1 MIHPIQPGA
10 PSAITLPEP
19 RYIAR
24 RNFFNFFGIKC
35 RFTTLD
41 GRPLFFVKL
50 KAFRL
55 REDITLFADEALT
68 HPLLSIKA
76 RQIIDF
82 SSAYDVVDLT
92 TQQRVGA
99 LRRRGLK
106 SLLRDEWE
114 ILDPAEQVVGLLQE
128 DSQLMAL
135 LRRFLSSLI
144 PQNYHL
150 TMHGQQVAVVTGT
163 WNPFIVKH
171 TMDLSEDRSGL
182 LDQRLALAA
191 SVLLMTIEGKQG

>member
-1 MIHPIQPGA
+1 MSYPIQPGV
-10 PSAITLPEP
+10 PGAITLPEP

-55 REDITLFADEALT
+55 KEDITLFADQALT
-68 HPLLSIKA
+68 QPLMSIKA

-82 SSAYDVVDLT
+82 SAAYDVVDLT
-92 TQQRVGA
+92 TQTRVGA

-114 ILDPAEQVVGLLQE
+114 ILDPGDQAIGLMQE

-135 LRRFLSSLI
+135 LRRFLSNLI
-144 PQNYHL
+144 PQNYHV
-150 TMHGQQVAVVTGT
+150 TMHGQPVAVITGT

-171 TMDLSEDRSGL
+171 TMDLSPDQGQVFDR
-182 LDQRLALAA
+182 RLALAA

>member
-1 MIHPIQPGA
+1 
-10 PSAITLPEP
+10 
-19 RYIAR
+19 
-24 RNFFNFFGIKC
+24 
-35 RFTTLD
+35 
-41 GRPLFFVKL
+41 VKL

-55 REDITLFADEALT
+55 REDITVFADEALT
-68 HPLLSIKA
+68 QPLLSIKA

-82 SSAYDVVDLT
+82 SAAYDVIDLT
-92 TQQRVGA
+92 TQVRVGA
-99 LRRRGLK
+99 LRRKGLK

-114 ILDPAEQVVGLLQE
+114 ILDASDQVLGLMQE

-144 PQNYHL
+144 PQNYHV
-150 TMHGQQVAVVTGT
+150 TVHGQQVGVVTGT
-163 WNPFIVKH
+163 WNPFLVKH
-171 TMDLSEDRSGL
+171 TMDLSSDHGQL

>member
-1 MIHPIQPGA
+1 MTYPIQPGA
-10 PSAITLPEP
+10 PSAISLPEP
-19 RYIAR
+19 AYEAR
-24 RNFFNFFGIKC
+24 RNFFNFFGIRC
-35 RFTTLD
+35 RIATT
-41 GRPLFFVKL
+41 GGQSLFFVKL

-55 REDITLFADEALT
+55 KEDITLCADEALT
-68 HPLLSIKA
+68 QPLLSIKA

-82 SSAYDVVDLT
+82 SAAYDVVDLT
-92 TQQRVGA
+92 TQARVGA

-114 ILDPAEQVVGLLQE
+114 ILDPADQVIGVMQE

-144 PQNYHL
+144 PQHYHI
-150 TMHGQQVAVVTGT
+150 TVHNQPAAVITGT

-171 TMDLSEDRSGL
+171 KMDLSADRSGL

-191 SVLLMTIEGKQG
+191 SVLLMTVEGKQG

>member
-1 MIHPIQPGA
+1 MSYAIEPG
-10 PSAITLPEP
+10 PPGAITLPEP

-35 RFTTLD
+35 RLTTLD

-55 REDITLFADEALT
+55 KEDITVFADEALT
-68 HPLLSIKA
+68 HPLMSIKA

-82 SSAYDVVDLT
+82 SAAYDVVDLT

-99 LRRRGLK
+99 LRRRGFK
-106 SLLRDEWE
+106 SIVRDEWE
-114 ILDPAEQVVGLLQE
+114 ILDPTDQVLGLMQE
-128 DSQLMAL
+128 DSTLMAL

-144 PQNYHL
+144 PQNYHI

-171 TMDLSEDRSGL
+171 TMDLSFDQSGL

-191 SVLLMTIEGKQG
+191 SVLLMTIEGKQN